1 MTTSPTETGAR
12 EFSFTDEDF
21 RSLASLARSEFGL
34 SLAESKKP
42 LVYSRL
48 ARRLRSRHLSR
59 FQDYMSLL
67 KNPGEEDERLE
78 LISALTTNVTSFF
91 REKHHFETLKQQ
103 LVPELK
109 DQKRIR
115 LWSAGC
121 SSGQE
126 PYSVAMTL
134 MAELPDNAVR
144 NLRILAT
151 DIDPV
156 IVRKAKAATYPQ
168 DDLQSIPL
176 QLRERFTTKTSA
188 QGGQFQIAP
197 EARELITFGELN
209 LMETWPF
216 QGPFDAILCRNV
228 AIYFD
233 QDTQQVLWQRFA
245 EKLRVGGYLFIGHS
259 ERVSGPA
266 LELLST
272 AGVTTYRKIKGP
284 EAPFAN

>member
-1 MTTSPTETGAR
+1 MTTFPTETGAR

-48 ARRLRSRHLSR
+48 ARRLRSRQLSR

-67 KNPGEEDERLE
+67 KAPGEEDERLE

-103 LVPELK
+103 LVPELR

-126 PYSVAMTL
+126 PYSLAMTL

-156 IVRKAKAATYPQ
+156 IVRKARTATYPQ
-168 DDLQSIPL
+168 EDLQSIPP
-176 QLRERFTTKTSA
+176 QLRERFTTKTTV
-188 QGGQFQIAP
+188 QDGQFEIAL

-245 EKLRVGGYLFIGHS
+245 DKLRVGGYLFIGHS

-272 AGVTTYRKIKGP
+272 AGVTTYRRIKGP
-284 EAPFAN
+284 EAALAN